1 VAKFTGKGAEF
12 LVSDGGTP
20 AAYTPVG
27 QVSEIGDVSVTADEV
42 EVTTLDA
49 GDYRDYIQGFKDP
62 GECELTVVFDPAMA
76 DQGTDPD
83 GLLGL
88 FASGEVRDCAI
99 RWNSSGTGGE
109 AFGTF
114 QAFIRDMTFNALNPD
129 DPQTITPLFR
139 LKSPITLVDTLP
151 TTLGGRE
158 PGKSDAVREAEAALE
173 RARKADRAHA
183 AERTR
188 TGRPGAEQEMEQA
201 A

>member
-1 VAKFTGKGAEF
+1 MAKFTGKSAKFLIVGGGA
-12 LVSDGGTP
+12 TP
-20 AAYTPVG
+20 AYVEVG
-27 QVSEIGDVSVTADEV
+27 QVSAIGDVSVTADEV

-62 GECELTVVFDPAMA
+62 GECELTVVFDPELA
-76 DQGTDPD
+76 DQSTDPD

-109 AFGTF
+109 VFGTF
-114 QAFIRDMTFNALNPD
+114 QAFVRDMTYNALNPD

-139 LKSPITLVDTLP
+139 LKTPITIVDALP
-151 TTLGGRE
+151 TPVVKTPPTKTPTPPAPTPPPAPPE
-158 PGKSDAVREAEAALE
+158 TAL
-173 RARKADRAHA
+173 
-183 AERTR
+183 
-188 TGRPGAEQEMEQA
+188 PQA